1 MEVDVLYFQC
11 CEVTKPSL
19 TTLLHRSRWHCWLI
33 EMLFRGWFKCSTL
46 NIFEGND
53 KFQVRSVIA
62 DPPPLSPD
70 HGGTIALT
78 KLWQNRQNSGSWGD
92 LAEGGRVYSSSC
104 TKHLVIITYIY
115 SGKCYIISYHYI
127 SSGRYRSMPMKRLVD
142 LNHGALFEDTSGLVG
157 SAPFKL
163 GDQVRLSVTWML
175 MDAKWPKFRWGRVPR
190 TLRWTGRRFT
200 ITLGKVFSFQSSIS
214 WLISC
219 FKRKVHT
226 MANIMIFSIV
236 LIFSKRLQYDKY
248 QGKQGKCT
256 K

>member
-163 GDQVRLSVTWML
+163 GDQVRLSVTWIL
-175 MDAKWPKFRWGRVPR
+175 MGAKMTQVQVRQGPKNIEMNRKAIYHH
-190 TLRWTGRRFT
+190 TGKGF
-200 ITLGKVFSFQSSIS
+200 
-214 WLISC
+214 LISILH
-219 FKRKVHT
+219 FLINILFQKKSSYYGKYHDIFHSINFQQKV
-226 MANIMIFSIV
+226 AIW
-236 LIFSKRLQYDKY
+236 
-248 QGKQGKCT
+248 
-256 K
+256 